1 MILIAAT
8 QFRPKTVSIFVANV
22 VAVSSERFPRYR
34 SLFRHNL
41 AIAHSRK
48 IVGFFIFNVFT
59 VSFAL
64 SKFQEYRFLFYW
76 DNLCYLV
83 T

>member
-1 MILIAAT
+1 M
-8 QFRPKTVSIFVANV
+8 
-22 VAVSSERFPRYR
+22 VAVSSEHFPSYT

-48 IVGFFIFNVFT
+48 TVGSFVFNVFT
-59 VSFAL
+59 VSLAL
-64 SKFQEYRFLFYW
+64 SNFHEYRFLFYW
-76 DNLCYLV
+76 GNLCYLV